1 MSYLLHTDTCAS
13 RVRDVQ
19 AVRNHFALHP
29 GGLFVSA
36 VSLTGLEIWLLRPRT
51 PLRHRTEYFSFQQGV
66 TVLDVTE
73 PIAHRAAMV
82 DSGLRR
88 QGQRLGVADL
98 LIAAT
103 ALEQR
108 LTLVTHSTHRF
119 VNVAGLTV
127 LDWAVP

>member
-13 RVRDVQ
+13 MIRDVPS
-19 AVRNHFALHP
+19 VRNHFALHP
-29 GGLFVSA
+29 GALFVSA

-51 PLRHRTEYFSFQQGV
+51 PLRHRAGYFTFQHGV

-73 PIAHRAAMV
+73 PIAHRAAMI

-88 QGQRLGVADL
+88 QGQRLGLAGL

-103 ALEQR
+103 ALER
-108 LTLVTHSTHRF
+108 GLTLVTHSTQRF
-119 VNVAGLTV
+119 ANVAGLTI

>member
-1 MSYLLHTDTCAS
+1 MSCLLHTDTCAS
-13 RVRDVQ
+13 QIRDVR

-51 PLRHRTEYFSFQQGV
+51 PFRHRAGYFNFLQGV

-73 PIAHRAAMV
+73 PIAHRAAMI
-82 DSGLRR
+82 DRGLRTH
-88 QGQRLGVADL
+88 GQRLGLADL

-103 ALEQR
+103 P
-108 LTLVTHSTHRF
+108 S
-119 VNVAGLTV
+119 NGG
-127 LDWAVP
+127 